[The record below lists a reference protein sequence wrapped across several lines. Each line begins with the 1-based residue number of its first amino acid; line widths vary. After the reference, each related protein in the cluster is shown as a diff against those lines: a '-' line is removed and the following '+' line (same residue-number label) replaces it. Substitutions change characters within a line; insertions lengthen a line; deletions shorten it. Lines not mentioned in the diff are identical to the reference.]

1 MTTQSEHPGY
11 TKEFVRVYLAEL
23 GYIKQRRERMGLS
36 SAEVIHEME
45 RIHQELGKPS
55 AEGET
60 ASPEKMRPSVNNTG
74 LEDNIMR
81 TPENQPNLPSSSVI
95 STIAYEVDD
104 DDTYPTDTDTPPAT
118 FDKEEVNEEVNS
130 SPNSESE
137 HAMLQTYC
145 RERYRELEE
154 LLEFAVEVGKLDPP
168 SLAPKIKSLKKML
181 YSTSKTTVTTEQFC
195 SIEASME
202 MLYTKMAQLV
212 APVTVY
218 TLRATSPHYPVPHPK
233 WIAWFLGNDS
243 LGRNFLRQL
252 FWVGVLMLA
261 VVFLGRFAAL
271 DHEEITMFDKF
282 REFVVPFFYGAIG
295 AWIYLYRTL
304 SESYVNRSLNP
315 SQASTNWLRMCM
327 GALSGG
333 LFVHLLL
340 PQMQAMDTEGAMKLA
355 QDNFATSAAIGL
367 LAGYS
372 VDLFYITL
380 DRLINALLPKGE
392 NGAPMAPPPAA
403 VTAKQ
408 VQMEALLKRLQE
420 AQSEEDKATIRR
432 MLEKL

>member
-1 MTTQSEHPGY
+1 MTTQTKHPNY
-11 TKEFVRVYLAEL
+11 TEEFIKVYLAEL
-23 GYIKQRRERMGLS
+23 GYIKQRRERIGLPP
-36 SAEVIHEME
+36 AEVVQEME
-45 RIHQELGKPS
+45 RIHQELETIPPS
-55 AEGET
+55 KEET
-60 ASPEKMRPSVNNTG
+60 ASPREIMPSGNTG

-81 TPENQPNLPSSSVI
+81 TPENQPNLPSSTVI
-95 STIAYEVDD
+95 STVASDIDD
-104 DDTYPTDTDTPPAT
+104 DDDMPPAS
-118 FDKEEVNEEVNS
+118 FDNDDREETTEKRETNG
-130 SPNSESE
+130 SPESE
-137 HAMLQTYC
+137 RAFLYTYC
-145 RERYRELEE
+145 CDRYKELEE
-154 LLEFAVEVGKLDPP
+154 LLEFAVETGKLDPLT
-168 SLAPKIKSLKKML
+168 LAPKIKALKKVL
-181 YSTSKTTVTTEQFC
+181 YSAPESGITTEQLC

-202 MLYTKMAQLV
+202 MLYSKMAQLV

-218 TLRATSPHYPVPHPK
+218 TLRATSPHYTVTHPK
-233 WIAWFLGNDS
+233 WIGWLLGNSS

-252 FWVGVLMLA
+252 FWVGMIML
-261 VVFLGRFAAL
+261 VIVFVGRYGAL
-271 DHEEITMFDKF
+271 DSQHTSLLDRF
-282 REFVVPFFYGAIG
+282 REFLVPFFYGAIG

-304 SESYVNRSLNP
+304 SESYVNRTLNP

-340 PQMQAMDTEGAMKLA
+340 PQMQAMDTEGSIKLA
-355 QDNFATSAAIGL
+355 HDTFATSAAIGL